1 METRFHY
8 IVPDFQNL
16 KIFSVWYMG
25 TLPARGPPGA
35 WGGGWPADPV
45 PAPPCKPLPYYILY
59 TTTCGGVHFM
69 YVYMYMYTLGQLI
82 RYPVKG
88 CRIQAAFFGPL
99 FRLTLSAVFN
109 LFFVDFL
116 TFRTIRKTYILRI
129 VF

>member
-1 METRFHY
+1 
-8 IVPDFQNL
+8 
-16 KIFSVWYMG
+16 MG

-45 PAPPCKPLPYYILY
+45 PAPPCNAASLLHSIFIHEEEHSSIRKYILK
-59 TTTCGGVHFM
+59 
-69 YVYMYMYTLGQLI
+69 YTLALLI

-88 CRIQAAFFGPL
+88 CRIQAAFLGPL